1 MALFGHSQDHLDIH
15 DEVAALRRE
24 VSALSRAVSKR
35 SAAAYGSASDSA
47 ADLYAEI
54 ADKVVAAL
62 PVIRRR
68 AHDLEETIRDNP
80 TRTMAAV
87 GLMTLGIAAVVLLGS
102 RRR

>member
-1 MALFGHSQDHLDIH
+1 MALFERDNLDIH

-35 SAAAYGSASDSA
+35 GAAAYGSASEGA
-47 ADLYAEI
+47 ADLYADI
-54 ADKVVAAL
+54 ADRVVAAL

-87 GLMTLGIAAVVLLGS
+87 GLATLTVAALVLLGS
-102 RRR
+102 RKR

>member
-1 MALFGHSQDHLDIH
+1 MAIFGHSRDEFDIH

-24 VSALSRAVSKR
+24 VSALSRAASKR
-35 SAAAYGSASDSA
+35 GAAAYGTASEGA

-54 ADKVVAAL
+54 ADRVIAAL
-62 PVIRRR
+62 PGIRRR

-80 TRTMAAV
+80 TRTVAAV
-87 GLMTLGIAAVVLLGS
+87 GLATLAVAAVVLLG

>member
-1 MALFGHSQDHLDIH
+1 MALFDRDNLDIY

-24 VSALSRAVSKR
+24 VSVLSRAVSKR
-35 SAAAYGSASDSA
+35 GAAAYGSASEGA
-47 ADLYAEI
+47 ADLYADI
-54 ADKVVAAL
+54 ADRVVAAL

-87 GLMTLGIAAVVLLGS
+87 GLATLTIAALVLLGS
-102 RRR
+102 RKR